1 VNYLKK
7 KIMFFSTPAYGHLIS
22 EFPIIKKLI
31 ESGYEVDWYC
41 TNKYKK
47 FILESGAN
55 FIEYSINFEEIN
67 NLSYVTSNFYILLKN
82 LLAINSK
89 CYLEYI
95 NKVKDI
101 KVDLIIYDSMCSFAK
116 NIAKRLNIKS
126 VCLCT
131 TIAYNI
137 WTFVFSNMLF
147 SSIALSF
154 KYGKK
159 IHEIIEAEKK
169 FRKENKI
176 IKFNMIDIFVNSGD
190 ITIVF
195 TPKELQPF
203 INTFPKSFKF
213 VGTTINDRISLHK
226 TKYKSYDI
234 YISLGTIFTE
244 NKELLNKMIK
254 NDFVKNK
261 KTIINIGKLN
271 MVSNKENI
279 ELVSYTNQIELL
291 KKCKLFINHGGINSI
306 YEAISNKVFQVCIP
320 QQEEQKMNAKIIAKK
335 KIGIYMKNINLKKM
349 KKIDK
354 IIEVRKKRLSYYS
367 NVINKYDGTK
377 NAIQEIKKLLKDR
390 DEG

>member
-1 VNYLKK
+1 MKK

-137 WTFVFSNMLF
+137 WTFVFSNMLL

-159 IHEIIEAEKK
+159 IHEIIETEKK

-244 NKELLNKMIK
+244 NKGLLNKIIK

-306 YEAISNKVFQVCIP
+306 YEAISNEVFQVCIP

>member
-1 VNYLKK
+1 
-7 KIMFFSTPAYGHLIS
+7 MFFSTPACGHLIS

-82 LLAINSK
+82 LLEINSK

-159 IHEIIEAEKK
+159 IHEIIETEKK

-226 TKYKSYDI
+226 TNYKSYDI

-244 NKELLNKMIK
+244 NKGLLNKIIK

-306 YEAISNKVFQVCIP
+306 YEAISNEVFQVCIP

>member
-1 VNYLKK
+1 
-7 KIMFFSTPAYGHLIS
+7 MFFSTPAYGHLIS

-31 ESGYEVDWYC
+31 ESGCEVDWYC

-67 NLSYVTSNFYILLKN
+67 NLSYITSNFYILLKN

-244 NKELLNKMIK
+244 NKELLNKIIK

-306 YEAISNKVFQVCIP
+306 YEAISNEVFQVCIP
-320 QQEEQKMNAKIIAKK
+320 QQEEQKMNA
-335 KIGIYMKNINLKKM
+335 N
-349 KKIDK
+349 
-354 IIEVRKKRLSYYS
+354 
-367 NVINKYDGTK
+367 
-377 NAIQEIKKLLKDR
+377 EI
-390 DEG
+390 

>member
-1 VNYLKK
+1 MKK

-159 IHEIIEAEKK
+159 LHKIIETEKK

-244 NKELLNKMIK
+244 NKELLNKIIK

-306 YEAISNKVFQVCIP
+306 YEAISNEVFQVCIP

>member
-1 VNYLKK
+1 
-7 KIMFFSTPAYGHLIS
+7 M
-22 EFPIIKKLI
+22 
-31 ESGYEVDWYC
+31 
-41 TNKYKK
+41 
-47 FILESGAN
+47 
-55 FIEYSINFEEIN
+55 
-67 NLSYVTSNFYILLKN
+67 
-82 LLAINSK
+82 
-89 CYLEYI
+89 
-95 NKVKDI
+95 
-101 KVDLIIYDSMCSFAK
+101 
-116 NIAKRLNIKS
+116 
-126 VCLCT
+126 
-131 TIAYNI
+131 
-137 WTFVFSNMLF
+137 
-147 SSIALSF
+147 
-154 KYGKK
+154 
-159 IHEIIEAEKK
+159 
-169 FRKENKI
+169 
-176 IKFNMIDIFVNSGD
+176 
-190 ITIVF
+190 
-195 TPKELQPF
+195 
-203 INTFPKSFKF
+203 
-213 VGTTINDRISLHK
+213 HK

-244 NKELLNKMIK
+244 NEGLLNKIIK

-306 YEAISNKVFQVCIP
+306 YEAISNEVFQVCIP